1 MFHRKAKLLASA
13 AATASLMLVAIGGSA
28 STSGASGS
36 SEPTYTIGVLTDLT
50 GLAATNAYTIP
61 LGVKAAIGELAAK
74 EGYKIKYDVADTATS
89 PAGALSGAQKLV
101 EQDHVFAV
109 IANSALTF
117 SAAPYLASQGVP
129 VIGAAVDST
138 EWITDRNMFSVIGT
152 EDYTKVYSQWGTIYK
167 KLGVT
172 NLASLGYSISPSS
185 AGSANGIAKAAELA
199 GIKVGYLNASF
210 PFGST
215 NTDPVALALK
225 SAGINGLSASIETST
240 EFSLIDQLK
249 NEGLKVTVLNAT
261 GYGGDLFLGG
271 AGGVRT
277 AEGEYFLTSFEPIEL
292 HTAQTEQL
300 TNAMKTYA
308 GVKSEP
314 TFAEYQGY
322 LSVEALLD
330 GLKAAGS
337 HPTQAS
343 FIDAMLK
350 MGTFN
355 GGGLFGPGHS
365 VGFALDDRGKVSGA
379 DNCDY
384 ILKFSDSTFHLVPGM
399 DPICGHTI
407 AGQTVAT
414 SG

>member
-1 MFHRKAKLLASA
+1 M
-13 AATASLMLVAIGGSA
+13 
-28 STSGASGS
+28 
-36 SEPTYTIGVLTDLT
+36 
-50 GLAATNAYTIP
+50 
-61 LGVKAAIGELAAK
+61 
-74 EGYKIKYDVADTATS
+74 
-89 PAGALSGAQKLV
+89 
-101 EQDHVFAV
+101 FAV

-117 SAAPYLASQGVP
+117 SAAPYLASQGIP
-129 VIGAAVDST
+129 VIGAAIDST
-138 EWITDRNMFSVIGT
+138 EWITDRNMFSVVGT

-225 SAGINGLSASIETST
+225 SAGVNGLSASIETST
-240 EFSLIDQLK
+240 EFALINQLK
-249 NEGLKVTVLNAT
+249 DEGLKVTVLNAT

-271 AGGVRT
+271 AGGVKD

-292 HTAQTEQL
+292 HTAATEQL

-308 GVKSEP
+308 GVKTEP

-322 LSVEALLD
+322 TSVEALVD

-337 HPTQAS
+337 NPTQAS
-343 FIDAMLK
+343 LIDALLK
-350 MGTFN
+350 MGTFS
-355 GGGLFGPGHS
+355 GGGLYGPGHS

-379 DNCDY
+379 DNCAY
-384 ILKFSDSTFHLVPGM
+384 ILKFSDSAFHLVPGM
-399 DPICGHTI
+399 DPICGKTI
-407 AGQTVAT
+407 PGQTVST

>member
-1 MFHRKAKLLASA
+1 MFHRKGRLLASA
-13 AATASLMLVAIGGSA
+13 VATASVMLVAIGGTA
-28 STSGASGS
+28 STSGASS
-36 SEPTYTIGVLTDLT
+36 SGEHTLTIGVLTDVT
-50 GLAATNAYTIP
+50 GLGATNASTIP

-74 EGYKIKYDVADTATS
+74 AGYKITYDVADTTTS
-89 PAGALSGAQKLV
+89 PSVALSAAQKLV

-109 IANSALTF
+109 IANSAITF

-129 VIGAAVDST
+129 VVGAAIDST

-152 EDYTKVYSQWGTIYK
+152 ENYTKVYSQWGTIYK

-185 AGSANGIAKAAELA
+185 AGAANGVAKSVELA

-215 NTDPVALALK
+215 NVAPVALALK
-225 SAGINGLSASIETST
+225 SAGVNGLSASIETST
-240 EFSLIDQLK
+240 EFALINQLK
-249 NEGLKVTVLNAT
+249 DEGVNLKVLNAT

-271 AGGVRT
+271 SGGTKT
-277 AEGEYFLTSFEPIEL
+277 AQNEYFLTSFEPVEL
-292 HTAQTEQL
+292 HTAATEQL
-300 TNAMKTYA
+300 VNAMKTYA

-337 HPTQAS
+337 NPTQAS
-343 FIDAMLK
+343 FINAMLK

-355 GGGLFGPGHS
+355 GGGLYGPGHS
-365 VGFALDDRGKVSGA
+365 VGFALDDRGQVSGA
-379 DNCDY
+379 DNCAY
-384 ILKFSDSTFHLVPGM
+384 ILKFSGSTFHLVSGL
-399 DPICGHTI
+399 DPICGKTI
-407 AGQTVAT
+407 PGQSVAD
-414 SG
+414 